1 MKAEKLMMI
10 IVVVSTLANNIAL
23 ILMAIITW
31 MDNIGANNGGRD
43 TNDIADLGE
52 LLSSLIY
59 FYFKAMT
66 KHSRP
71 SRK

>member
-1 MKAEKLMMI
+1 MKAEKLMMV
-10 IVVVSTLANNIAL
+10 IVVVLTLANNIAL

-43 TNDIADLGE
+43 NNDVGDLGE

-59 FYFKAMT
+59 FYFRAMT
-66 KHSRP
+66 KHGRP